1 MRIAVVI
8 TGEPR
13 YHVETTPRIR
23 DLIVQPLRL
32 AGNQVDVLLCL
43 WDSRLPPGQ
52 LAARQNHVPH
62 MDASARIKKPE
73 EHILINRIL
82 RPKLALYLDKP
93 AFTAAPYIPATKHG
107 TNTWGMMCQ
116 HKSWNLAAQ
125 QVQICEELYGY
136 QYDVIIRLRL
146 DAHFHH
152 DILLPT
158 PMDAI
163 YVPECEGHTSRNFNA
178 GFMCNDQIALGP
190 RLLMMQFLRL
200 IQHYPEFMRARFE
213 LTPETIVHHY
223 LVHVLQCGFK
233 TFPLRYHLQR

>member
-13 YHVETTPRIR
+13 YHVETTPRLR
-23 DLIVQPLRL
+23 DMIVQPLRL
-32 AGNQVDVLLCL
+32 VGHQVDVLLCL

-52 LAARQNHVPH
+52 IANRQNHTVVQ
-62 MDASARIKKPE
+62 DGSARIKKPE
-73 EHILINRIL
+73 EHVLINRIM

-93 AFTAAPYIPATKHG
+93 QFNAGQYVSATRQG

-136 QYDVIIRLRL
+136 QYDCIIRLRL

-152 DILLPT
+152 EILLPL
-158 PMDAI
+158 PMDSV
-163 YVPECEGHTSRNFNA
+163 YVPECEGHTNKNFNPA
-178 GFMCNDQIALGP
+178 HMCNDQIALGP
-190 RLLMMQFLRL
+190 RILMLQFLRL
-200 IQHYPEFMRARFE
+200 IQHYPEFARANFP
-213 LTPETIVHHY
+213 LTPETVVHYH
-223 LVHVLQCGFK
+223 LQHVLQCGFK
-233 TFPLRYHLQR
+233 TFPLKYHLQR